1 MKRKMKRKRKKKRMK
16 KKKKTKT
23 KKMKIRKLRMK
34 REMILAESIS
44 RRKVEKTMMVVER
57 KKRTEIH

>member
-1 MKRKMKRKRKKKRMK
+1 MKRKMKRKRKRKRMK
-16 KKKKTKT
+16 KKKTKK
-23 KKMKIRKLRMK
+23 KKMKMIRKLRMK